1 MPLWPL
7 RPSSASPDPE
17 PPAGDA
23 PVTLPRRPVSS
34 SALAGPLSPVSPGSA
49 PRGETELL
57 LGALLLGALLR
68 QALVPSRRG
77 LGALAGQQVHRLRQ
91 GRRGHCRLLRVS
103 FPQAQGQPPRPFDE
117 HTPEL
122 TRLPGDH
129 GRKLPR
135 RRYRGPGRPR
145 QVRGPAP
152 SAPAPA
158 RGPAGAAPL
167 PTARSP
173 HADPAWTP
181 RFNRSSQRSA
191 DASGAPGSPED
202 RAPPPLNAA
211 LLLTQGHLR
220 RLVSILGPLRDQL
233 RILNQHVEQLRG
245 AFYKAVSLAVGVVL
259 GSAAAVGFFLGNAAA

>member
-1 MPLWPL
+1 MPLRPL
-7 RPSSASPDPE
+7 RPSSASPNPE

-23 PVTLPRRPVSS
+23 RVTLPQRSISPSS
-34 SALAGPLSPVSPGSA
+34 LVGPLSLVSPGLA
-49 PRGETELL
+49 PRVSWSARETELL
-57 LGALLLGALLR
+57 
-68 QALVPSRRG
+68 
-77 LGALAGQQVHRLRQ
+77 LGALAGQQVHRPRQ
-91 GRRGHCRLLRVS
+91 GRRRHYRLLRAS
-103 FPQAQGQPPRPFDE
+103 FRQAQGQPPGPFVE

-129 GRKLPR
+129 GRKPSR
-135 RRYRGPGRPR
+135 RRYREPGRPR

-158 RGPAGAAPL
+158 RGQAGAAPL

-181 RFNRSSQRSA
+181 RFNRSPQRSA
-191 DASGAPGSPED
+191 DASRAPGSPED

-211 LLLTQGHLR
+211 LLLTLGLLH
-220 RLVSILGPLRDQL
+220 RLLSILGPLHDQL

-245 AFYKAVSLAVGVVL
+245 AFCKTVSLAVGFVL
-259 GSAAAVGFFLGNAAA
+259 GSAAAVGFILGNAAA